1 MKHVRLAS
9 LVPEFAFAAL
19 LLSQAS
25 TVAASPPSP
34 EAAVLSQEARG
45 SRHPTAYFSTRW
57 RVVQVFRWCSL
68 RRI

>member
-9 LVPEFAFAAL
+9 LVPAFAFAAL

-34 EAAVLSQEARG
+34 EAAVLSQEARWL
-45 SRHPTAYFSTRW
+45 T
-57 RVVQVFRWCSL
+57 
-68 RRI
+68 